1 MAEERN
7 SSLFNPRQRLF
18 MRFDDLYLLH
28 GERESQKI
36 GKLGKVASRAY
47 WGDKDFPDILH
58 CPVELVRTG
67 SITV

>member
-1 MAEERN
+1 
-7 SSLFNPRQRLF
+7 

-58 CPVELVRTG
+58 CPAELVRTG